1 MSPDEAVVILKGP
14 HADLAR
20 AAEHLA
26 THGLASQLLCPDAG
40 SS

>member
-1 MSPDEAVVILKGP
+1 MSPEEAVVILKGP

-20 AAEHLA
+20 AAEHLG
-26 THGLASQLLCPDAG
+26 THGIGSQLLCPEAG